1 MKLDWRKITRKFLLE
16 ETDNKHVSFKKIEQV
31 CELLANIKV
40 SNKIEEYKIAETLEL
55 LESLKS
61 ITNEL
66 LTENIQLKERVTVL
80 EENKINEFLD

>member
-16 ETDNKHVSFKKIEQV
+16 ETDNNHVSFKRIDQIY
-31 CELLANIKV
+31 ELLANIKV

-66 LTENIQLKERVTVL
+66 LTENKQLKERVTVL

>member
-16 ETDNKHVSFKKIEQV
+16 ETDSKHLSFKNIEQIH
-31 CELLANIKV
+31 ELLANIKV

-61 ITNEL
+61 ITIEL
-66 LTENIQLKERVTVL
+66 LSENKQLKERVTVL